1 MKFPLSDRTSIL
13 HLSHV
18 HRGGGKAERPDNT
31 LETFRWCWE
40 NGSALECDCRR
51 TRDGVGIMLHD
62 ETLRRT
68 ARGIPDALADKPV
81 STELDWNEI
90 KDIDVGSYLSPDFAH
105 HRIPRIEDVFRE
117 MRRDPKWLCFVD
129 EKGAG
134 PGYIADKAREAGVTI
149 LTRLIV
155 REDAQELY
163 GFATRE
169 ERALFDQ
176 LRAISGVGPKL
187 ALAVLS
193 TFTPAQLATVVVT
206 QDAGRMAQV
215 PGVGKKKASR
225 LLVELSDV
233 FSKNIELK
241 QLVGLTD
248 ALPAPKEAVRDVPAQ
263 EAADALLSMGFTSA
277 EVALALEGAAEAGI
291 ASTKDMLSYALR
303 RLGGGR

>member
-1 MKFPLSDRTSIL
+1 MIVQLT
-13 HLSHV
+13 
-18 HRGGGKAERPDNT
+18 GT
-31 LETFRWCWE
+31 LVEVMPTH
-40 NGSALECDCRR
+40 AVIDCR
-51 TRDGVGIMLHD
+51 GVGYELGIS
-62 ETLRRT
+62 TLT
-68 ARGIPDALADKPV
+68 AQALPA
-81 STELDWNEI
+81 
-90 KDIDVGSYLSPDFAH
+90 VGTS
-105 HRIPRIEDVFRE
+105 
-117 MRRDPKWLCFVD
+117 
-129 EKGAG
+129 
-134 PGYIADKAREAGVTI
+134 GVTI

-248 ALPAPKEAVRDVPAQ
+248 ALPAPKETVRDVPAQ

>member
-1 MKFPLSDRTSIL
+1 MIVQLTGTLVEVMPTHAVIDC
-13 HLSHV
+13 
-18 HRGGGKAERPDNT
+18 RGVGYELGI
-31 LETFRWCWE
+31 
-40 NGSALECDCRR
+40 SAL
-51 TRDGVGIMLHD
+51 TAQALPAVG
-62 ETLRRT
+62 T
-68 ARGIPDALADKPV
+68 
-81 STELDWNEI
+81 S
-90 KDIDVGSYLSPDFAH
+90 
-105 HRIPRIEDVFRE
+105 
-117 MRRDPKWLCFVD
+117 
-129 EKGAG
+129 
-134 PGYIADKAREAGVTI
+134 GVTI

-215 PGVGKKKASR
+215 PGVDRKKASR

-248 ALPAPKEAVRDVPAQ
+248 ALPAPKESVRDVPAQ

>member
-1 MKFPLSDRTSIL
+1 MIVQLTGTLVEVMPTHAVIDC
-13 HLSHV
+13 
-18 HRGGGKAERPDNT
+18 RGVGYELGI
-31 LETFRWCWE
+31 
-40 NGSALECDCRR
+40 SAL
-51 TRDGVGIMLHD
+51 TAQALPAVG
-62 ETLRRT
+62 T
-68 ARGIPDALADKPV
+68 
-81 STELDWNEI
+81 S
-90 KDIDVGSYLSPDFAH
+90 
-105 HRIPRIEDVFRE
+105 
-117 MRRDPKWLCFVD
+117 
-129 EKGAG
+129 
-134 PGYIADKAREAGVTI
+134 GVTI

-241 QLVGLTD
+241 QLGGLTD
-248 ALPAPKEAVRDVPAQ
+248 ALPAPKETVRDVPAQ

>member
-1 MKFPLSDRTSIL
+1 MIVQLTGTLVEVMPTHAVIDC
-13 HLSHV
+13 
-18 HRGGGKAERPDNT
+18 RGVGYELGI
-31 LETFRWCWE
+31 
-40 NGSALECDCRR
+40 SAL
-51 TRDGVGIMLHD
+51 TAQALPAVG
-62 ETLRRT
+62 T
-68 ARGIPDALADKPV
+68 
-81 STELDWNEI
+81 S
-90 KDIDVGSYLSPDFAH
+90 
-105 HRIPRIEDVFRE
+105 
-117 MRRDPKWLCFVD
+117 
-129 EKGAG
+129 
-134 PGYIADKAREAGVTI
+134 GVTI

-248 ALPAPKEAVRDVPAQ
+248 ALPAPKETVRDVPAQ

>member
-1 MKFPLSDRTSIL
+1 MIVQLTGTLVEVMPTHAVIDC
-13 HLSHV
+13 
-18 HRGGGKAERPDNT
+18 RGVGYELGI
-31 LETFRWCWE
+31 
-40 NGSALECDCRR
+40 SAL
-51 TRDGVGIMLHD
+51 TAQALPAVG
-62 ETLRRT
+62 T
-68 ARGIPDALADKPV
+68 
-81 STELDWNEI
+81 S
-90 KDIDVGSYLSPDFAH
+90 
-105 HRIPRIEDVFRE
+105 
-117 MRRDPKWLCFVD
+117 
-129 EKGAG
+129 
-134 PGYIADKAREAGVTI
+134 GVTI

-206 QDAGRMAQV
+206 QDASRMAQV

>member
-1 MKFPLSDRTSIL
+1 MIVQLTGTIVEVMPTHAVIDC
-13 HLSHV
+13 
-18 HRGGGKAERPDNT
+18 RGVGYELGI
-31 LETFRWCWE
+31 
-40 NGSALECDCRR
+40 SAL
-51 TRDGVGIMLHD
+51 TAQALPAVG
-62 ETLRRT
+62 T
-68 ARGIPDALADKPV
+68 
-81 STELDWNEI
+81 S
-90 KDIDVGSYLSPDFAH
+90 
-105 HRIPRIEDVFRE
+105 
-117 MRRDPKWLCFVD
+117 
-129 EKGAG
+129 
-134 PGYIADKAREAGVTI
+134 GVTI

-248 ALPAPKEAVRDVPAQ
+248 ALPAPKETVRDVPAQ